1 MKTFYVNCPF
11 CEGMMEIDA
20 ETGEMIK
27 KWPAKEKSKTGDTMG
42 DALKKLEED
51 KKKREGLFDRRKSEI
66 EDQKKRAEDVFRK
79 GVDKIKKE
87 GLGEGPPT
95 PFDLD

>member
-27 KWPAKEKSKTGDTMG
+27 KWPKKKSESGDMMG
-42 DALKKLEED
+42 DALKKLEDD
-51 KKKREGLFDRRKSEI
+51 KKKREGLFDRRKTEI
-66 EDQKKRAEDVFRK
+66 EDQKKRAEDLFRK
-79 GVDKIKKE
+79 GVDKVKKE
-87 GLGEGPPT
+87 GLGEAPPT